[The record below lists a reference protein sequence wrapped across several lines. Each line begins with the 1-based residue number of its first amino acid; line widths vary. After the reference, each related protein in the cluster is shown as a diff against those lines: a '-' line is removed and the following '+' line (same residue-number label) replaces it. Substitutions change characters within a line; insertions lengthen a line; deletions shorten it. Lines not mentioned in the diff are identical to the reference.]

1 MFQRPREV
9 VVFRLAHARLIWFC
23 TVFVVVTQLVLISI
37 QELKVMA
44 ETCQLIAHH
53 G

>member
-9 VVFRLAHARLIWFC
+9 VVFRLAHARLVWLC
-23 TVFVVVTQLVLISI
+23 TVVVIVTQFILISV
-37 QELKVMA
+37 QELKVIA
-44 ETCQLIAHH
+44 ETFQLIAHH